1 MADARESWNTYN
13 NRNFCSEYNSIY
25 YKKYSKMNHV
35 EFITRNGFKS
45 AKKAAKHEIDGF
57 LETVFFKEEVLKKY
71 ESNKDF
77 KIGDDGT
84 VLFGYE
90 WGLFR
95 GVYRVAKGYIAVNL
109 GDLGEGFPNK
119 ELKHWKQ
126 YNIDPRKIK
135 LEDRYF
141 DFRSKIKRMIY
152 FMNLSNK
159 RIKNYLEKFFPEI
172 AIANK
177 NIFILDDTEDVLNHI
192 KKVIN
197 NKTTIDEFQSRIIFL
212 NILLIESINTKLI
225 NKVFNQVGE
234 DLNLSYIS
242 IGLKE
247 CYSNFLKKNTP
258 EELKKYTK
266 GTITPLK
273 SLELLRKFLLF
284 MRIHHDIIVGKKIK
298 THVNLNRRKN
308 KLNEDIIKNFKFF
321 YKYKTFKK
329 EFLNRKYFDHYE
341 TTINENTAFLKLLNK
356 FRNSS
361 SAHGFDSKEYKK
373 ILKKLK
379 VSEDEKDYSKIY
391 EVLISQVSYD
401 IEHIYFNL
409 ILPDPPLKEHYIKYT
424 KETLLELKSSS
435 GKYQSTF
442 ENLFSYVQEFHNLY
456 PEIINEVK
464 KIYLSKKTDSDFII
478 ELGSFIENLSM
489 EMKDKTQ
496 KLIDYIIPGLKYEKA
511 LSIAHFAHI
520 IKNSEKITSSFLK
533 KILPI
538 VYEGVKDKK
547 TINVNFCSEH
557 VIFCLVEK
565 CPEKLNKNKLRK
577 LFEEEKIN
585 FDLVKNFLK

>member
-159 RIKNYLEKFFPEI
+159 RIKNYLEKFFPE
-172 AIANK
+172 
-177 NIFILDDTEDVLNHI
+177 
-192 KKVIN
+192 
-197 NKTTIDEFQSRIIFL
+197 TTIDEFQSRIIFL

-225 NKVFNQVGE
+225 NEVFNQVGE

-258 EELKKYTK
+258 EELKKDTK

-456 PEIINEVK
+456 
-464 KIYLSKKTDSDFII
+464 
-478 ELGSFIENLSM
+478 
-489 EMKDKTQ
+489 
-496 KLIDYIIPGLKYEKA
+496 
-511 LSIAHFAHI
+511 
-520 IKNSEKITSSFLK
+520 
-533 KILPI
+533 
-538 VYEGVKDKK
+538 
-547 TINVNFCSEH
+547 SEH